1 MNAQSSVLT
10 QATNNA
16 VANLKADAAL
26 PHDGLFRNC
35 LLIAVDAG
43 VWSVEGQLL
52 QARRSGIEHSSRRM
66 KDP

>member
-1 MNAQSSVLT
+1 
-10 QATNNA
+10 

-66 KDP
+66 